1 MNETTNI
8 PAILRGKP
16 QGTKLHDLVRGI
28 DVFLNNVV
36 DGCDKVCCTFD
47 KSGLQKL
54 HYSSKGTL
62 LGFEDGMV
70 ILVPSK
76 LMRDWSKFA
85 WKKGDILVSKHG
97 TTEVVFDCFDNDTYE
112 TFKGKHALKTIE
124 GEAEYKGES
133 DDGYDFYTENYY
145 LESEDAALNYIHI
158 IEKILGGKLNLKT
171 LEIEKQTEFK
181 DGDIVVTDAVPS
193 MCYSKCIFILKG
205 DLNTG
210 ESRANSY
217 VFFNINNNHISYD
230 VFDTIERDRNI
241 HLATDS
247 EKQQLFDALEKEG
260 KAWDAEKK
268 QVVRLQVS
276 GKLYYFEMENELAY
290 IAKLKKAKGGKYTF
304 ESNVSWCPRNSTN
317 GYDYEE
323 GSFIVSD
330 KDCYGFREANAD
342 ECKIFEKFLVEQAM
356 KSFKFKALDYV
367 LAKNIT
373 CYESNAWNLF
383 QYAYRNKDGVHIMVG
398 GAAFL
403 QCIPYIGNEDLLGTT
418 KLYSTKK

>member
-16 QGTKLHDLVRGI
+16 QGTKLHDLVRGT

-36 DGCDKVCCTFD
+36 DGCDKVCCTFV
-47 KSGLQKL
+47 KNGSQKL
-54 HYSSKGTL
+54 HYSPKGTL
-62 LGFEDGMV
+62 VGFEDGMV
-70 ILVPSK
+70 ILVPSET
-76 LMRDWSKFA
+76 MQDWAKFA
-85 WKKGDILVSKHG
+85 WKKGDVLVNKDGDVHIIFERFVDDTYCSFVGKYYLWK
-97 TTEVVFDCFDNDTYE
+97 ENNDTEHFYKNE
-112 TFKGKHALKTIE
+112 RLLTSDFQKAGK
-124 GEAEYKGES
+124 
-133 DDGYDFYTENYY
+133 
-145 LESEDAALNYIHI
+145 DAAQTYINA
-158 IEKILGGKLNLKT
+158 IEKRLGGKLNRET
-171 LEIEKQTEFK
+171 LEIEKAQPEFK

-193 MCYSKCIFILKG
+193 LCYSKCIFILKG

-230 VFDTIERDRNI
+230 VLDTIERDRNI
-241 HLATDS
+241 HLATEE
-247 EKQQLFDALEKEG
+247 EKKQLFDAIEKKG

-342 ECKIFEKFLVEQAM
+342 ECKIFEKFIVEHAM

-373 CYESNAWNLF
+373 CYESNAWNIF
-383 QYAYRNKDGVHIMVG
+383 QYAYQNKDGAHIMVG

-403 QCIPYIGNEDLLGTT
+403 QCIPYVGNEDLLGTT